1 MRLAT
6 WNTLWRFGDW
16 QPRQA
21 VLRTGLAEQNADVVL
36 LQETWPAQARE
47 LAAACDLQVLGFSGG
62 YFDQPQSSV
71 PTDAEFGN
79 AILARSGE
87 IVLDTRFPAPGD
99 PAPRRLLMAQ
109 IEGRFVATSHLSHM
123 ADAGANRAAQL
134 RRIVNVIGDTIG
146 ADEPFVFGGDCNLL
160 PHSDEH
166 GVAVELG
173 LRDLWSEFHP
183 GDHGPTMVPAN
194 PEISW
199 VKWMDE
205 RNGDVVPAGTG
216 VRLDYLWA
224 SAGVECRS
232 IDRFGAGEEASRPAE
247 DGIVDNPTGIRW
259 GSDHLGLVAEFD

>member
-21 VLRTGLAEQNADVVL
+21 VLRDQLIEQQADVVL

-47 LAAACDLQVLGFSGG
+47 LAAACGMQVLGFSGG
-62 YFDQPQSSV
+62 YFDQTLSSV

-79 AILARSGE
+79 AVFARDGE
-87 IVLDTRFPAPGD
+87 IVADQAFPGPGD
-99 PAPRRLLMAQ
+99 PAPRRLLVAHVD
-109 IEGRFVATSHLSHM
+109 GRYFATSHLSHM
-123 ADAGANRAAQL
+123 ADAGENRAAQL
-134 RRIVNVIGDTIG
+134 RLIVATIG
-146 ADEPFVFGGDCNLL
+146 ETIGTETAFVFGGDCNLL
-160 PHSDEH
+160 PHSAEH
-166 GVAVELG
+166 GVAVGLG
-173 LRDLWSEFHP
+173 LRDLWAEQHP
-183 GDHGPTMVPAN
+183 GDHGATMVPDN

-205 RNGDVVPAGTG
+205 RNGDAVPAGTG

-224 SAGVECRS
+224 SAGIGCRS
-232 IDRFGAGEEASRPAE
+232 VKQFGRGVAISRPAE
-247 DGIVDNPTGIRW
+247 DGIVDNPDGVRW